1 MVGWSP
7 PSPAP
12 DWPRRFGGSGG
23 RRRSHKHEQIYF
35 FLTYVNGGRREGRR
49 RDDVGRRS
57 REGKRVPDGI
67 AHSQFSRI
75 RSCRSYA
82 HVPIASSPF
91 SNLQKIKIAVKSLAQ
106 ASRTHGRVSPYRATH
121 REGPGKP
128 GDSNLRRPEVR
139 EGLTPQPASAG
150 KGLNT
155 HTYGSAT
162 LTR

>member
-1 MVGWSP
+1 M
-7 PSPAP
+7 A
-12 DWPRRFGGSGG
+12 
-23 RRRSHKHEQIYF
+23 SHIHNSRVF
-35 FLTYVNGGRREGRR
+35 ALVARTLTSLLHLHLSATY
-49 RDDVGRRS
+49 
-57 REGKRVPDGI
+57 K
-67 AHSQFSRI
+67 
-75 RSCRSYA
+75 
-82 HVPIASSPF
+82 
-91 SNLQKIKIAVKSLAQ
+91 KIKIAVKSLAQ

>member
-1 MVGWSP
+1 MSSRRPDADLDRYTETICGAVTQSP

-12 DWPRRFGGSGG
+12 DWLRRLGGSGG
-23 RRRSHKHEQIYF
+23 RRRSHTHEQIYL

-49 RDDVGRRS
+49 RDDVGRRL

-67 AHSQFSRI
+67 T
-75 RSCRSYA
+75 
-82 HVPIASSPF
+82 
-91 SNLQKIKIAVKSLAQ
+91 VKSLAQ

-155 HTYGSAT
+155 HAYGSAT